1 MCLFFLHMIVTGR
14 VFLFK
19 FERFSYEGN
28 KESISQSSLSV
39 PSLITLWKVTVLVEN
54 RYEHPSIGG
63 KLTFVCFSSLLMINR
78 NIIAKTAVI
87 ITTMASS
94 S

>member
-14 VFLFK
+14 VFLFQ

-28 KESISQSSLSV
+28 KESISLSSLSV

-54 RYEHPSIGG
+54 RYEHPAIGG

-78 NIIAKTAVI
+78 NIVAKTAVL